1 MADSNKSNTLLHEGE
16 PARAHEIQKEEN
28 NGVGGFRMKI
38 LPSLALIASHHY
50 VYELYALDSKLN
62 LPDNA
67 ARIDI
72 MKASDRHILAASAW
86 FGLFHQ

>member
-1 MADSNKSNTLLHEGE
+1 
-16 PARAHEIQKEEN
+16 
-28 NGVGGFRMKI
+28 MKI

-72 MKASDRHILAASAW
+72 MKASDGHILAASAW